1 MLTLFSPNVIVIL
14 FFCSRSWKVVALRIF
29 ANLNMVWMLGSSV
42 YAVILVVGRSTEP
55 EAESTL
61 WRKYE
66 ITVVMTLIGT
76 FFPIVF
82 EVLGVLESYHPRTT
96 LRIQLARYLL

>member
-1 MLTLFSPNVIVIL
+1 MF
-14 FFCSRSWKVVALRIF
+14 RSWKIVALRIF
-29 ANLNMVWMLGSSV
+29 TNVNMVWMLGSSV
-42 YAVILVVGRSTEP
+42 YAVIYVVDRSTQS
-55 EAESTL
+55 EAESTT

-82 EVLGVLESYHPRTT
+82 EGLGVLESYHPRTT
-96 LRIQLARYLL
+96 LRVQLAR

>member
-1 MLTLFSPNVIVIL
+1 
-14 FFCSRSWKVVALRIF
+14 
-29 ANLNMVWMLGSSV
+29 MVWMLGSSV
-42 YAVILVVGRSTEP
+42 YAVIFVVERSTQP

-76 FFPIVF
+76 FFPIAF

-96 LRIQLARYLL
+96 LRVQLARYVTKSNTFHVPLHIRT